1 MSLAERLTIIKRET
15 SLTGTKLGQ
24 LAGVSKSAIS
34 KIMVGKSHNL
44 KLDHLF
50 KLSDGTGY
58 SAEWIAIGRGNKKI
72 TTGSGK
78 KLTTPKDFIIDLTDY
93 SPENRE
99 LIQDMISHIPKC
111 K

>member
-58 SAEWIAIGRGNKKI
+58 SAEWIAIGRG
-72 TTGSGK
+72 K

-93 SPENRE
+93 SPENRT
-99 LIQDMISHIPKC
+99 LIQDMISHIPKQDEIVQNSVSG
-111 K
+111 